1 MNPAFRS
8 RGTITK
14 DSQLFW
20 RISNIDK
27 GKGTGVWNINF
38 QIFYWHDLFDRL
50 RTRVNIFTDRL
61 SKPQNQLHCVS
72 WDHDMWSSIDCETS
86 VDSSERPLV
95 PNQEVSVNC
104 TCLASSKVYAVI
116 EETISDGHEYL
127 ETQTDSVIFR

>member
-20 RISNIDK
+20 HISNIDK